1 MKVYPDARLLR
12 AVAVWTAL
20 AVAVVAA
27 PWLALPALAAA
38 VILAALVG
46 WDLLLLRRQ
55 APLACERRLP
65 QRLFAGREAEIALV
79 LRNPEAT
86 GAEASLSEDV
96 PPALAPRSP
105 SWPRLAIEAGS
116 ETSARY
122 AVCPRRRG
130 DARFGAAIAL
140 QRSPLGLL
148 RRRVVFGEDD
158 VAEVYPDVSRF
169 LRPEALQ
176 PRLVFAAIGVKPQR
190 QRGDGMEFESLRD
203 YVEGDDPRRIHW
215 GASARRGRLVTRL
228 TQHERHHT
236 IVVAVDASRLMATR
250 IEERTKLDYAADAA
264 LALAY
269 GALASGDRFGL
280 LLFDEKVR
288 GYVAPRSRKGDLGA
302 FIEFL
307 RAAEPTLAEANYG
320 ALVGTLAARQRQRAL
335 VVVLTDFVDVDPISF
350 VAPLK
355 LLAQRHRVL
364 LVALRDR
371 IYARLE
377 PAAAADRDSLA
388 LYERL
393 VLDDLLRE
401 RETAL
406 STLRRGG
413 VQTLDLPP
421 EQTTAAV
428 LNRYLQLSRGTG
440 PL

>member
-1 MKVYPDARLLR
+1 MSVYPDARLLR
-12 AVAVWTAL
+12 AVAAWTLL

-27 PWLALPALAAA
+27 PWLGLVAVAAA
-38 VILAALVG
+38 VILVAVLA

-55 APLACERRLP
+55 TPLACERLVP
-65 QRLFAGREAEIALV
+65 QRLFVGRDAEIALV
-79 LRNPEAT
+79 LRNDDSSDS
-86 GAEASLSEDV
+86 EASLSEDV
-96 PPALAPRSP
+96 PPRLGIASP
-105 SWPRLAIEAGS
+105 SFARVAIAAGS
-116 ETSARY
+116 QASRRY
-122 AVCPRRRG
+122 VVRADRRG
-130 DARFGAAIAL
+130 DVRFGAAIAL

-148 RRRVVFGEDD
+148 RRRLAFGDGD
-158 VAEVYPDVSRF
+158 LAQVYPDVSRF

-176 PRLVFAAIGVKPQR
+176 PKLVFAALGVKPQR

-215 GASARRGRLVTRL
+215 GASARRGRLVSKL

-250 IEERTKLDYAADAA
+250 IEQRSKLDYAADAA

-269 GALASGDRFGL
+269 GALVSGDRFGM
-280 LLFDEKVR
+280 LLFDERVR

-307 RAAEPTLAEANYG
+307 RDAEPRLAEANYG
-320 ALVGTLAARQRQRAL
+320 ALVGTLAVRQRQRAL
-335 VVVLTDFVDVDPISF
+335 VVVLTDFVDVDPASF
-350 VAPLK
+350 IAPLK

-371 IYARLE
+371 IYASLD
-377 PAAAADRDSLA
+377 PGAAPDRDPLA
-388 LYERL
+388 LYHRL

-401 RETAL
+401 REAAL

-421 EQTTAAV
+421 EQITAAV
-428 LNRYLQLSRGTG
+428 LNRYLQLSRGAG